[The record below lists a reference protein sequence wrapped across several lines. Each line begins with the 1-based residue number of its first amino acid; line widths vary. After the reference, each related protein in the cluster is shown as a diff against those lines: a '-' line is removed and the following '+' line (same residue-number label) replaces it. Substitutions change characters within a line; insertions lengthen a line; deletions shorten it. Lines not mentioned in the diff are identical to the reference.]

1 METQVKEAQD
11 NTVKALIDRSKRKK
25 NLAIRNDFVQ
35 TGNGKTARPGVL
47 GELISSKN
55 GRSLDL
61 YLLHR
66 LVAAAEPWDTTLGA
80 AVWARA
86 LGLPDNDY
94 GKSAVSRCWATLEK
108 HGLITKTRVGR
119 KAKITTLREG
129 TRLHE
134 GEEPVPYTRPT
145 ARFFTLPLEYWTEG
159 WHRTLKDAGKAVLLI
174 SSSLSPGFYLPG
186 RQAPSWYGISADT
199 LHKGFRDLETHGLIT
214 YENRN
219 RTDWITDEV
228 TFVQRHFTLNSPFG
242 KESRGADAFLMSGT
256 IFGKSANGE
265 GGDARKNI

>member
-1 METQVKEAQD
+1 METQVRDAQD
-11 NTVKALIDRSKRKK
+11 NTIKALIDRSKRKK
-25 NLAIRNDFVQ
+25 NISIRNDFVQ

-86 LGLPDNDY
+86 LGLPDDDY

-108 HGLITKTRVGR
+108 HGLITKTRAGR

-129 TRLHE
+129 SKLHE
-134 GEEPVPYTRPT
+134 GEEPEPYTRPT

-186 RQAPSWYGISADT
+186 PQASSWYGISADT
-199 LHKGFRDLETHGLIT
+199 LHKGFADLKTHGLIS
-214 YENRN
+214 YEDRV
-219 RTDWITDEV
+219 RTDWIADEV
-228 TFVQRHFTLNSPFG
+228 NSVQRHYTLKAPFG
-242 KESRGADAFLMSGT
+242 KEPKGADAFLMSGT
-256 IFGKSANGE
+256 VFGKTNKGE
-265 GGDARKNI
+265 GMMTRKNI